1 MIAIFVVKTMVS
13 RWKEEEKRD
22 TRGKK
27 QRENKE
33 TRYTHTKREFW

>member
-1 MIAIFVVKTMVS
+1 MVS

-33 TRYTHTKREFW
+33 TRYTHTLIGSFGKE

>member
-1 MIAIFVVKTMVS
+1 VKMMVS